1 MCVCVFLLVH
11 FLIVPFLM
19 TYLPLYQDG
28 LFSLPPKP
36 FLQVRCSL
44 IHLLWGTTHTVK
56 ACTKLCVCVC
66 ACVCVCY
73 VRNKFCVFFPAGAFT
88 DCPFLLTQFPL
99 HREGLPSIL
108 DLPKPLIQDRWSR
121 LLCRLLW
128 CPTHTKVCVGVGVH
142 VHGNGWCCLYIFVCM
157 SYSMRIDSSNI
168 CGIVQTYSMRMDSSN
183 ICGIVQTYTM
193 RMDSSNICAIVQTHI
208 FPQLLVV
215 FTLLY

>member
-1 MCVCVFLLVH
+1 MCVCVSSGALSDCLFPHDLS
-11 FLIVPFLM
+11 P
-19 TYLPLYQDG
+19 PLSG
-28 LFSLPPKP
+28 WALLPPTQAFP
-36 FLQVRCSL
+36 PSQMFPDPSAVGYHPHSEDLHQV
-44 IHLLWGTTHTVK
+44 V
-56 ACTKLCVCVC
+56 CVCV
-66 ACVCVCY
+66 CVCVCY

-142 VHGNGWCCLYIFVCM
+142 VHGNGWCYLYIFVCM
-157 SYSMRIDSSNI
+157 AYSMRIDSSNI

-193 RMDSSNICAIVQTHI
+193 RMDSSNICRIVQTHI